1 VAHARVMLVAPT
13 AAYQTDDFQAA
24 ARRLEVDLALGTDR
38 CHVLAEVW
46 PEGALALDFR
56 DPEQAAA
63 AIAADAARAAG
74 IVHRDLKPHNLF
86 HHEPPGDAPLWKVL
100 DFGVSK
106 LEAHGGTL
114 TRDHVVG
121 TPMYMAPEQAQGK
134 EVDHR
139 ADVYSLAAV
148 AYRAL
153 TGRPPFSGKDTP
165 AILYQVVHSAP
176 VAPELLLKLPADVA
190 RVLALGL
197 AKAPVDR
204 VATAMDLATAL
215 AAAARSELSD
225 ELRGRADALLAVQP
239 WSTSAAP

>member
-1 VAHARVMLVAPT
+1 VVRCLEIGDASAQYPYLAMERLVGADLASELRAT
-13 AAYQTDDFQAA
+13 
-24 ARRLEVDLALGTDR
+24 RRLELRRVVTLVR
-38 CHVLAEVW
+38 EVAD
-46 PEGALALDFR
+46 GL
-56 DPEQAAA
+56 
-63 AIAADAARAAG
+63 DAARAAG

-86 HHEPPGDAPLWKVL
+86 HHEPPGEAPLWKVL

-114 TRDHVVG
+114 TKDHVVG

-165 AILYQVVHSAP
+165 AILYQVVYSAP
-176 VAPELLLKLPADVA
+176 LAPESMVKLPADVG

-204 VATAMDLATAL
+204 FATAVDLATAL
-215 AAAARSELSD
+215 AAAARGELSD

-239 WSTSAAP
+239 WSTSATP